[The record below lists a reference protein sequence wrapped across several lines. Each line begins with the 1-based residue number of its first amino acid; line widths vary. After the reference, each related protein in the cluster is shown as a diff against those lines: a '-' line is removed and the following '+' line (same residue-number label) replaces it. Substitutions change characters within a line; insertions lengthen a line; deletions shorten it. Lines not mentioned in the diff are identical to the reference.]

1 MRNIWTIARKEYNHS
16 FISPIAYVFMFVV
29 FITLGVLFFL
39 DVFFASQ
46 TPQYV
51 PGIEGLLTLFIFPL
65 MFFGVPALT
74 MRSVADENRSG
85 TLELL
90 LTAPITDM
98 QLIVG
103 KWLGVFLFLLT
114 MTVITL
120 IYPLVLNTMIQPG
133 LDLGIIAANYL
144 GVVLLL
150 ASISAVGVAISAF
163 FSNQIA
169 SLMASLGMMLI
180 LWIVGA
186 PAQLMQGAPQTIIKF
201 LGLPG
206 HFYDT
211 FMNGMIRV
219 DDITYFVSLTILA
232 LVIGTYTIES
242 RRWK

>member
-1 MRNIWTIARKEYNHS
+1 MRNIWTIARREYNHN
-16 FISPIAYVFMFVV
+16 FISPVAYVFMFVV

-39 DVFFASQ
+39 DVLFASQ

-51 PGIEGLLTLFIFPL
+51 PGVDGLLTLFVFPL

-90 LTAPITDM
+90 MTAPITDM

-103 KWLGVFLFLLT
+103 KWLGAFLFLLT

-120 IYPLVLNTMIQPG
+120 IYPLILNTMIDPG
-133 LDLGIIAANYL
+133 LDLGILAANYL
-144 GVVLLL
+144 GLVLLL
-150 ASISAVGVAISAF
+150 AAISAVGVAISSF

-169 SLMASLGMMLI
+169 SLLASLGMMLI
-180 LWIVGA
+180 LWIISA
-186 PAQLMQGAPQTIIKF
+186 PSQLMQGTASTVIKY
-201 LGLPG
+201 LGVPG

-211 FMNGMIRV
+211 FMTGMIRV
-219 DDITYFVSLTILA
+219 DDIAYFVSMTVLA
-232 LVIGTYTIES
+232 LVIGTYAVES